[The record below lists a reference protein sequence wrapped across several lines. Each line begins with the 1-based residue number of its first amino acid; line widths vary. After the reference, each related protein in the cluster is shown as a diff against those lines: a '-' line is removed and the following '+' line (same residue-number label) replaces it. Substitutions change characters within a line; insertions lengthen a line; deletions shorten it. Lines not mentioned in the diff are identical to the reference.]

1 MVNLT
6 YTLSTLITANHILDY
21 HGICD
26 AFGHISV
33 RNPLNNNTFYL
44 SGYLAPGLVSSPAD
58 LIEYYVANGSAV
70 DPNAGRGYVERYIHS
85 EILKRFPE
93 QNCVIHAHA
102 EAIVPYTITTVKTQ
116 SAYHMA
122 GFLGKSHTAALLMF
136 IFEAFT

>member
-6 YTLSTLITANHILDY
+6 HTLSTLITANHILDY
-21 HGICD
+21 QGICD

-33 RNPLNNNTFYL
+33 RNPLNNNTFFL

-85 EILKRFPE
+85 EILNRFPE

-102 EAIVPYTITTVKTQ
+102 EAIVPYTITTVQTQ
-116 SAYHMA
+116 PAYHMA
-122 GFLGKSHTAALLMF
+122 GFLGNILPLSP
-136 IFEAFT
+136 